1 MEKVRYLN
9 KSNNDNER
17 NLISHYWKEQIEH
30 FGVEVTY
37 YTHGYSLTSH
47 NFLYGEDPTSQF
59 VSAGPVVMMTDITN
73 DAIMLSKFGI
83 MADCDM
89 TVVIH
94 ISSFYDTFGPCREPK
109 SGDLIEMVEYGGF
122 GDRPGRRGAPIY
134 EITERD
140 DQNLQLNANK
150 LMGHY
155 IWVIKCKRWE
165 YSSEPGI
172 LAEPRNKQI
181 NDSEMYGR
189 MPDGENPSELVMPY
203 PDSTDEHALCIYNH
217 EVSDLSKDYG
227 YYGGF
232 EGVPIVNPENEPCK
246 DLTDDMILANPQKL
260 EQMMQFYDDNAQD
273 IVLRKTLSAEPG
285 NIDTF
290 MMTTSGKPEDVIIY
304 TSNKDKVILSDLG
317 GDGIQDDINNVVDA
331 GSF

>member
-1 MEKVRYLN
+1 
-9 KSNNDNER
+9 
-17 NLISHYWKEQIEH
+17 
-30 FGVEVTY
+30 
-37 YTHGYSLTSH
+37 
-47 NFLYGEDPTSQF
+47 
-59 VSAGPVVMMTDITN
+59 
-73 DAIMLSKFGI
+73 MLVGS
-83 MADCDM
+83 
-89 TVVIH
+89 
-94 ISSFYDTFGPCREPK
+94 
-109 SGDLIEMVEYGGF
+109 
-122 GDRPGRRGAPIY
+122 
-134 EITERD
+134 
-140 DQNLQLNANK
+140 
-150 LMGHY
+150 
-155 IWVIKCKRWE
+155 
-165 YSSEPGI
+165 
-172 LAEPRNKQI
+172 
-181 NDSEMYGR
+181 
-189 MPDGENPSELVMPY
+189 
-203 PDSTDEHALCIYNH
+203 HALCIYNH